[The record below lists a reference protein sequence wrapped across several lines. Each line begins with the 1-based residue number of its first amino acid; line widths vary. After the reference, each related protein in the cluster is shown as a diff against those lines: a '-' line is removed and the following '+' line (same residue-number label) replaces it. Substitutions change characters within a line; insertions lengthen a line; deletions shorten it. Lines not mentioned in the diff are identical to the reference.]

1 MGRGKGDLK
10 SENGYACHPL
20 SEPVTQALPIVIT
33 NVFWP
38 IHTEIIHIL
47 FYGFHAINN
56 DDYSQVLTISSFM
69 LSNVQ
74 LTGQVVGDG
83 FLDLFK

>member
-1 MGRGKGDLK
+1 MGRRRGDLK
-10 SENGYACHPL
+10 NENGYACHPL
-20 SEPVTQALPIVIT
+20 SEPVTQALSIVIT
-33 NVFWP
+33 DVFWP

-69 LSNVQ
+69 LRNVQ
-74 LTGQVVGDG
+74 LTGQAVGDR

>member
-1 MGRGKGDLK
+1 MGRGKGDLDN
-10 SENGYACHPL
+10 ENCCACHPL

-33 NVFWP
+33 DVFWP
-38 IHTEIIHIL
+38 INTEIIHIL

-56 DDYSQVLTISSFM
+56 DDYSQVLTVSSFM
-69 LSNVQ
+69 LCNIQ
-74 LTGQVVGDG
+74 LTGQVVGDR